1 MKILVADDHELIRE
15 ALRHVL
21 KQLDEHVILLEAQN
35 GAGVLHLVNEH
46 VDLDLLLLD
55 LNLPGTSRFAT
66 LAELRR
72 KHATLPVVILS
83 AQEDAATM
91 RTALDLGAMGF
102 IPKSA
107 NNAVMVSA
115 LRLVLSGGRYIP
127 PELLNAAPGSIEP
140 NTNLSAPKSPADLG
154 LTERQLDVLALMV
167 QGKSN
172 KLICRELGLAEATV
186 KIHVTAILRTLKV
199 SSRAQAIVTV
209 NRLGLAFDTPRP
221 PPAKP

>member
-1 MKILVADDHELIRE
+1 VKILVADDHELIRE

-21 KQLDEHVILLEAQN
+21 KLLDEKVIVLEVQDGGSA
-35 GAGVLHLVNEH
+35 LRLVNEH
-46 VDLDLLLLD
+46 GDLDLLLLD
-55 LNLPGTSRFAT
+55 LNLPGSDGFAT
-66 LAELRR
+66 LSELRR
-72 KHATLPVVILS
+72 DHPALPVVILS
-83 AQEDAATM
+83 GQEDATTM
-91 RTALDLGAMGF
+91 RTVLDRGAMGF

-115 LRLVLSGGRYIP
+115 LRLVLSGGRYVP
-127 PELLNAAPGSIEP
+127 PELLNAAPGSILP

-154 LTERQLDVLALMV
+154 LTERQLDVLALMA

-199 SSRAQAIVTV
+199 SSRAQAIVAV
-209 NRLGLAFDTPRP
+209 NRLGLAFETPRP
-221 PPAKP
+221 PPAKA